1 MSEEL
6 IEHID
11 NEHWADALSMVQAD
25 DSLLHTIDLE
35 DLLWSKVSYHTNEFH
50 KYFVENNLEKL
61 QALEKLIKCCV
72 AKGLRP
78 KTVYSAA
85 VLGDISLIEK
95 MLQEGHF
102 IDESGFGERTGLII
116 AALFN
121 NYELCKYL
129 VDHSAHTMFDDIE
142 HFTAIDYTNSPVI
155 IDLLK
160 QAGAYT
166 KAESDQMANDYAV
179 SMDFVNDLRDTQIEF
194 MDGAEKGDIVQMEHA
209 LNKPKGYLVLNGTYP
224 VNSKSALHLA
234 VEKNK
239 IESVIFLLSKGLDKN
254 KKDINGESPIDI
266 ANKLNLHE
274 ILQLLEKSDNKR
286 D

>member
-6 IEHID
+6 IEHIG
-11 NEHWADALSMVQAD
+11 NEHWEDALSMVQSD

-50 KYFVENNLEKL
+50 KYSVENNLDKL
-61 QALEKLIKCCV
+61 QALENLIETCV
-72 AKGLRP
+72 GKGLKP

-95 MLQEGHF
+95 MLQDGHF
-102 IDESGFGERTGLII
+102 IDENGFGERTGLII
-116 AALFN
+116 AALFD

-129 VDHSAHTMFDDIE
+129 VAHNAHAMFDDIE
-142 HFTAIDYTNSPVI
+142 HFTAIDYTTSLEI
-155 IDLLK
+155 IQLLK

-166 KAESDQMANDYAV
+166 KAESDQMANDYAD

-194 MDGAEKGDIVQMEHA
+194 MNGAEKGDVVQMEHA

-239 IESVIFLLSKGLDKN
+239 IESVNFLLSKGLDKN

-266 ANKLNLHE
+266 AKKLNLHE

-286 D
+286 E